1 MNIKKEIEQE
11 ENTEIK
17 DEDNLIQETTYEF
30 QDRSVYEEIFK
41 EMLTLE
47 NARNF
52 RNKQK
57 YCLAKIVIENLDDA
71 VAALDIGDANI
82 LLFKFSNF
90 LFKNLRKKDIYLLSE
105 PGSFLVL
112 FPDISIETASIA
124 IKRIQE
130 EVKTEFKGNLSFKW
144 KIVIGTDNEEDIKP
158 IIKKAHLF
166 SNADARTMLKD
177 SSRKERNKS
186 SISVKKFTSASVLKS
201 FIFSF
206 LIFAVGF
213 IIVEAV
219 LYYATSRLAF
229 IPESLRPDILINQ
242 YFPGLVSL
250 FSSLNME
257 ITPFLFFTFQV
268 LIVCFIFGI
277 GMFAGFIINM
287 KTHAN
292 VHGKAGT
299 R

>member
-1 MNIKKEIEQE
+1 MERDIEPQENIEIMDE
-11 ENTEIK
+11 EKI
-17 DEDNLIQETTYEF
+17 IQGSEYEF

-47 NARNF
+47 NTRNL

-57 YCLAKIVIENLDDA
+57 YCLVKIVLENLDGS
-71 VAALDIGDANI
+71 VSALDFGDRNI

-90 LFKNLRKKDIYLLSE
+90 LFKNLRKKDIYLLSD

-124 IKRIQE
+124 MNRIQD
-130 EVKTEFKGNLSFKW
+130 EVKVEFKGNISFKW
-144 KIVIGTDNEEDIKP
+144 KIVIGTDREEDIKP

-166 SNADARTMLKD
+166 SDADARTMMKE
-177 SSRKERNKS
+177 SSKKES
-186 SISVKKFTSASVLKS
+186 KKPVRGSQTITSASVFKN
-201 FIFSF
+201 FMFSF
-206 LIFAVGF
+206 LIFTAVF
-213 IIVEAV
+213 IIIETI
-219 LYYATSRLAF
+219 LYYATSRLSI
-229 IPESLRPDILINQ
+229 IPESLRPDVLINQ

-268 LIVCFIFGI
+268 LIVCFIFGL
-277 GMFAGFIINM
+277 GMFAGFLINM
-287 KTHAN
+287 KTHADTMRKT
-292 VHGKAGT
+292 GIK
-299 R
+299 

>member
-1 MNIKKEIEQE
+1 MNKDTEQKEDI
-11 ENTEIK
+11 EIK
-17 DEDNLIQETTYEF
+17 DEEKVIQETAYEF

-57 YCLAKIVIENLDDA
+57 YCLVKIVIENLDEA
-71 VAALDIGDANI
+71 VVDLDFGDKNI

-124 IKRIQE
+124 MKRIQD
-130 EVKTEFKGNLSFKW
+130 EVKVEFKGNVSFKW
-144 KIVIGTDNEEDIKP
+144 KIVIGTDKEEDIKP

-166 SNADARTMLKD
+166 SNEDARAMLKD
-177 SSRKERNKS
+177 SSKKEWKKS
-186 SISVKKFTSASVLKS
+186 ARGSRSISSGSVFKN

-206 LIFAVGF
+206 LVFTVVF
-213 IIVEAV
+213 IVVETI
-219 LYYATSRLAF
+219 LYYATSRLTI
-229 IPESLRPDILINQ
+229 IPESLRPDVLINQ

-257 ITPFLFFTFQV
+257 ITPFLFFTFQI
-268 LIVCFIFGI
+268 LIVCFIFGL
-277 GMFAGFIINM
+277 GMFAGFLINM
-287 KTHAN
+287 KTHSN
-292 VHGKAGT
+292 TPRESKAK
-299 R
+299 

>member
-1 MNIKKEIEQE
+1 MYKDTEQKKDF
-11 ENTEIK
+11 EIK
-17 DEDNLIQETTYEF
+17 DEEKAIQETAYEF

-57 YCLAKIVIENLDDA
+57 YCLAKIVIENLDEA
-71 VAALDIGDANI
+71 VVALDFGDKNI

-124 IKRIQE
+124 MKRIQD
-130 EVKTEFKGNLSFKW
+130 EVKVEFKGNVNFKW
-144 KIVIGTDNEEDIKP
+144 KIVIGTDKEEDIKP

-166 SNADARTMLKD
+166 SNEDARAMLKD
-177 SSRKERNKS
+177 SSIKERKKS
-186 SISVKKFTSASVLKS
+186 ARGSRPITSGSVFKN

-206 LIFAVGF
+206 LVFTVIFIF
-213 IIVEAV
+213 IETM
-219 LYYATSRLAF
+219 LYYATSRLTI
-229 IPESLRPDILINQ
+229 IPESLRPDALINQ

-257 ITPFLFFTFQV
+257 ITPFLFFTFQI
-268 LIVCFIFGI
+268 LIVCFIFGL
-277 GMFAGFIINM
+277 GMFAGFLINM
-287 KTHAN
+287 KTHSN
-292 VHGKAGT
+292 TPRKISS
-299 R
+299 